1 MLFASFVP
9 SRKYPFR
16 SSPVGRVAFAPQ
28 TLQKK
33 PSLHLRN
40 LRLLF
45 PLGAEMPTSTIPSKS
60 LFVVSPSS
68 SSTSANIES
77 PVVPRE
83 WSVTGYHSYLKA
95 VQLIDPGPVR
105 LSSGRRS
112 SRASLTLGS
121 SSEAMSADEV
131 GELGQ
136 SLYRPDL
143 RKRILFSGTKLSFAR
158 FDIGRSPTILD
169 LSNSGVDP
177 SMARRTSLSIG
188 RPVGGRNYLKGLT

>member
-1 MLFASFVP
+1 MLL
-9 SRKYPFR
+9 
-16 SSPVGRVAFAPQ
+16 SSHRGNTRLAPQ

-40 LRLLF
+40 LILLF

-60 LFVVSPSS
+60 LVVVSPSS

-95 VQLIDPGPVR
+95 VQLIDPGPFR

-112 SRASLTLGS
+112 SRASSINL
-121 SSEAMSADEV
+121 EE
-131 GELGQ
+131 
-136 SLYRPDL
+136 
-143 RKRILFSGTKLSFAR
+143 FFLSYVR
-158 FDIGRSPTILD
+158 
-169 LSNSGVDP
+169 
-177 SMARRTSLSIG
+177 
-188 RPVGGRNYLKGLT
+188 

>member
-40 LRLLF
+40 LILLF

-158 FDIGRSPTILD
+158 FDIGR
-169 LSNSGVDP
+169 
-177 SMARRTSLSIG
+177 RTPQG
-188 RPVGGRNYLKGLT
+188 